1 MSAEQAARGRAIEA
15 HRMQS
20 TLALVQVA
28 LATGLLGLLVGAA
41 LAWFTATPD
50 DRQIATGYLRTHA
63 VQHIRAA
70 IIPGVQIQTIDGEAF
85 AKAQASDRATTMRL
99 ARRTSGAGILTAI
112 LLAAG
117 LTTLQRRQWIK
128 TGEAASMDQ
137 VLSGARIASPQQL
150 ASMLAWIRK
159 TGVKPLMIGDVPLPP
174 KDENR
179 HLLVGGT
186 TGTGKTGLLRRL
198 LRQFVERG
206 EHVILYDP
214 DGGYI
219 ERYFD
224 PAKGDIIINPWDARS
239 RRWDLL
245 ADIATLADALRI
257 AAVLL
262 PKPSAAS
269 EAAIWYD
276 QARAL
281 LACILLHLAH
291 QGGSLDELAAMLNGA
306 DAESLRP
313 IVAGTPA
320 ALIFTAGGERATASV
335 LFMMA
340 IAARTIATLAAVSAD
355 AAPFSFDRFYA
366 ELDEHPGPKPLIF
379 LSCPRRYRDAGTPV
393 ITALVDAAA
402 SAILQREPDQGSTVW
417 IMLDELPTLPPVSS
431 LNVLLPES
439 RKYRASVVLAFQSI
453 GQLHERYG
461 EAATHTLT
469 GQAATQLWMG
479 AGDSLTAKWV
489 VDAIGTTEV
498 EVTRPTATINDSA
511 KGERGSLAVTRERKS
526 LIVDAHVTGL
536 KVGEAFLRLSSYPVA
551 RITIPAPEDE
561 PVIAPAFLPAP
572 AAAAKAAEAQTIPI
586 PPLPSRVEDRDG
598 WLPMLD
604 AF

>member
-1 MSAEQAARGRAIEA
+1 
-15 HRMQS
+15 
-20 TLALVQVA
+20 
-28 LATGLLGLLVGAA
+28 
-41 LAWFTATPD
+41 
-50 DRQIATGYLRTHA
+50 
-63 VQHIRAA
+63 
-70 IIPGVQIQTIDGEAF
+70 
-85 AKAQASDRATTMRL
+85 
-99 ARRTSGAGILTAI
+99 
-112 LLAAG
+112 
-117 LTTLQRRQWIK
+117 
-128 TGEAASMDQ
+128 MDQ
-137 VLSGARIASPQQL
+137 VLSGARIATPQQL

-159 TGVKPLMIGDVPLPP
+159 TGAKPLTIGRVPIPP

-186 TGTGKTGLLRRL
+186 TGTGKTGVLRRL
-198 LRQFVERG
+198 LRQFIARG
-206 EHVILYDP
+206 EHVLLYDP
-214 DGGYI
+214 DGGYT

-224 PAKGDIIINPWDARS
+224 AARGDVIFNPWDARS
-239 RRWDLL
+239 RRWDMLV
-245 ADIATLADALRI
+245 DVTTIADALRI

-281 LACILLHLAH
+281 LACILHHLARKS
-291 QGGSLDELAAMLNGA
+291 GSIDELVAMLNGA
-306 DAESLRP
+306 DADSLRP

-340 IAARTIATLAAVSAD
+340 IAARTIATLAAIAPD
-355 AAPFSFDRFYA
+355 AEPFSFDAFYR
-366 ELDEHPGPKPLIF
+366 ELDERPGPKPLIF

-393 ITALVDAAA
+393 VTALVDAAA
-402 SAILQREPDQGSTVW
+402 SAILQREPDQGSTVQ

-431 LNVLLPES
+431 LNVLFPES
-439 RKYRASVVLAFQSI
+439 RKYRACVTIAFQSI
-453 GQLHERYG
+453 GQLHDCYG

-498 EVTRPTATINDSA
+498 EVTRPTATIDGNANA
-511 KGERGSLAVTRERKS
+511 KGERGSLAVSRERKS

-536 KVGEAFLRLSSYPVA
+536 RVGEGFLRLAGYPVA

-561 PVIAPAFLPAP
+561 PVIAPAFVPAP
-572 AAAAKAAEAQTIPI
+572 EAAARAAEAQTIPV
-586 PPLPSRVEDRDG
+586 PPMPTRIEDREG
-598 WLPMLD
+598 WLPTLE